1 MHTFCTAKVVSD
13 LRCKCHR
20 VPVFFSLFH
29 QVVRA
34 ELPKDAA
41 QTALASGEAE
51 FQLLWILSMSC
62 FAFDIIGHLGAF
74 SIMSNK
80 LNLWQA
86 VFHGL
91 GAFLTS
97 WFIMYS
103 WPYKRYWLIW
113 GFTHL
118 FPALNELYYIWD
130 SRHQMK

>member
-1 MHTFCTAKVVSD
+1 
-13 LRCKCHR
+13 
-20 VPVFFSLFH
+20 VPISLCCP

-34 ELPKDAA
+34 ELDPTAA
-41 QTALASGEAE
+41 QTAFTSGEAE
-51 FQLLWILSMSC
+51 FQLLWILSMAC
-62 FAFDIIGHLGAF
+62 FLFDIIGLLGAF
-74 SIMSNK
+74 SVMNNK

-118 FPALNELYYIWD
+118 FPALNELYCIWD